1 MEFDLIMDA
10 ELLLDSDLL
19 FAECVYGYAALA
31 FVLRGVASSLPH
43 VRRWAAQARQKGDR
57 EFYCFFP
64 TQSFAVKRS

>member
-1 MEFDLIMDA
+1 MEYELLMDA

-31 FVLRGVASSLPH
+31 LVLRGVASSVPH
-43 VRRWAAQARQKGDR
+43 VRAWARRARRVGNN

-64 TQSFAVKRS
+64 VQSFAPKRS